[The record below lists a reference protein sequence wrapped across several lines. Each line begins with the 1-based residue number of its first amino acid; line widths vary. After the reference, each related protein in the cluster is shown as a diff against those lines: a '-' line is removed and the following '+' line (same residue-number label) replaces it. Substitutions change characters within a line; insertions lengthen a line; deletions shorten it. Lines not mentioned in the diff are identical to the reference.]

1 VRTGVESRK
10 SKVES
15 RENGQAVESLLRVEG
30 LYKAYDQ
37 HLVLQNINLAVDEHE
52 VVCLIGAS
60 GCGKSTLL
68 RCINLLEEIN
78 AGSIYLGDEL
88 ITREGIDADRVR
100 QRIGLVFQSFNLF
113 PHMSVLENIIL
124 APTKA
129 LGIDRREAT
138 EAAVALLAR
147 FGLKDKARE
156 FPDRLS
162 GGQQQRVAI
171 IRALA
176 LKPRVLLLDEVT
188 SALDPEM
195 VGEVLTIIAELKDL
209 GMTMIL
215 ATHQMGFAYQI
226 ADRVA
231 FLEAGAI
238 LEEGPARRVLRQP
251 EHSRTRQFLQ
261 QVLAAAP
268 ISPPSAEDED
278 KERAM
283 AFAEMA
289 PFAERG

>member
-1 VRTGVESRK
+1 MSAEAGSRK
-10 SKVES
+10 SEVG
-15 RENGQAVESLLRVEG
+15 REDRAPASQALLRIEG

-37 HLVLQNINLAVDEHE
+37 HLVLKNINLAVDEHE

-78 AGSIYLGDEL
+78 AGAIYLGDEL

-129 LGIDRREAT
+129 LGMGRREAT
-138 EAAVALLAR
+138 EAALALLAR
-147 FGLKDKARE
+147 FGLEDKARE
-156 FPDRLS
+156 YPDRLS

-176 LKPRVLLLDEVT
+176 LNPRVLLLDEVT

-195 VGEVLTIIAELKDL
+195 VGEVLNVIAELKGL

-238 LEEGPARRVLRQP
+238 LEEGPARRMLGEP
-251 EHSRTRQFLQ
+251 EHPRTRQFLQ

-268 ISPPSAEDED
+268 IAATAAGPEEQ
-278 KERAM
+278 AM

>member
-1 VRTGVESRK
+1 MSAEAGSRK
-10 SKVES
+10 SEVG
-15 RENGQAVESLLRVEG
+15 REDRAPASQALLRIEG

-37 HLVLQNINLAVDEHE
+37 HLVLKNINLAVDEHE

-78 AGSIYLGDEL
+78 AGAIYLGDEL

-129 LGIDRREAT
+129 LGIERREAT
-138 EAAVALLAR
+138 EAALALLAR
-147 FGLKDKARE
+147 FGLEDKARE
-156 FPDRLS
+156 YPDRLS

-176 LKPRVLLLDEVT
+176 LNPRVLLLDEVT

-195 VGEVLTIIAELKDL
+195 VGEVLNVIAELKGL

-238 LEEGPARRVLRQP
+238 LEEGPARRMLSEP
-251 EHSRTRQFLQ
+251 EHPRTRQFLQ

-268 ISPPSAEDED
+268 IAETAAGAE
-278 KERAM
+278 EQAM

>member
-1 VRTGVESRK
+1 MSAEAGSRK
-10 SKVES
+10 SEVG
-15 RENGQAVESLLRVEG
+15 REDRAPASQAPLRIEG

-37 HLVLQNINLAVDEHE
+37 HLVLKNINLAVDEHE

-78 AGSIYLGDEL
+78 AGAIYLGDEL

-129 LGIDRREAT
+129 LGMGRREAT
-138 EAAVALLAR
+138 EAALALLAR
-147 FGLKDKARE
+147 FGLEDKARE
-156 FPDRLS
+156 YPDRLS

-176 LKPRVLLLDEVT
+176 LNPRVLLLDEVT

-195 VGEVLTIIAELKDL
+195 VGEVLNVIAELKGL

-238 LEEGPARRVLRQP
+238 LEEGPARRMLGEP
-251 EHSRTRQFLQ
+251 EHPRTRQFLQ

-268 ISPPSAEDED
+268 IAATAAGPEEQ
-278 KERAM
+278 AM

>member
-1 VRTGVESRK
+1 MSAEAGSRK
-10 SKVES
+10 SEVG
-15 RENGQAVESLLRVEG
+15 REDRAPASQALLRIEG

-37 HLVLQNINLAVDEHE
+37 HLVLKNINLAVDEHE

-78 AGSIYLGDEL
+78 AGAIYLGDEL

-129 LGIDRREAT
+129 LGMGRREAT
-138 EAAVALLAR
+138 EAALALLAR
-147 FGLKDKARE
+147 FGLEDKARE
-156 FPDRLS
+156 YPDRLS

-176 LKPRVLLLDEVT
+176 LNPRVLLLDEVT

-195 VGEVLTIIAELKDL
+195 VGEVLNVIAELKGL

-238 LEEGPARRVLRQP
+238 LEEGPARRMLSEP
-251 EHSRTRQFLQ
+251 EHPRTRQFLQ

-268 ISPPSAEDED
+268 IAATAAGAEEQ
-278 KERAM
+278 AM

>member
-1 VRTGVESRK
+1 
-10 SKVES
+10 
-15 RENGQAVESLLRVEG
+15 

-78 AGSIYLGDEL
+78 AGSIFLGDEL
-88 ITREGIDADRVR
+88 ITREGIDADLIR

-147 FGLKDKARE
+147 FGLEDKAPE

-238 LEEGPARRVLRQP
+238 LEEGPARQVLSQP
-251 EHSRTRQFLQ
+251 EQPRTRQFLE

-268 ISPPSAEDED
+268 VATAVGSDADGLAAGMAE
-278 KERAM
+278 AI
-283 AFAEMA
+283 